1 MPPSLLPQMA
11 GDKATLIK
19 HQRDQR
25 AVMEH
30 RETRKKILKA
40 PDLCFIYTTLSLR
53 QSKRDL
59 EGCKI
64 MLELRYCT
72 TGVKDRQKIKC
83 ESVPFTS
90 EPTKLQ
96 TPWLTPT
103 SPFFQL
109 IPWNHSKIQRFDT
122 VPSESGLPRD
132 VYSYFIQLCRVPFYN
147 FGTEN
152 NVCSDKAW
160 SLLCFQKDVC
170 PDCRKAKLSS
180 SKLLLQDRLITKIDL
195 LIFGT

>member
-1 MPPSLLPQMA
+1 M
-11 GDKATLIK
+11 GK
-19 HQRDQR
+19 HI
-25 AVMEH
+25 
-30 RETRKKILKA
+30 RKYWKL

-53 QSKRDL
+53 QSKRHL
-59 EGCKI
+59 KGCKI
-64 MLELRYCT
+64 TLVLRHCI
-72 TGVKDRQKIKC
+72 TGVKDRQKKKW

-90 EPTKLQ
+90 EPTEVQ
-96 TPWLTPT
+96 IPWFTPT

-132 VYSYFIQLCRVPFYN
+132 VCSYFIHLCRVQFYN
-147 FGTEN
+147 FSIEN
-152 NVCSDKAW
+152 NVCSNKAR

-180 SKLLLQDRLITKIDL
+180 VSSSWRII
-195 LIFGT
+195 

>member
-30 RETRKKILKA
+30 RETRKKIVKA

-96 TPWLTPT
+96 TP
-103 SPFFQL
+103 
-109 IPWNHSKIQRFDT
+109 
-122 VPSESGLPRD
+122 
-132 VYSYFIQLCRVPFYN
+132 
-147 FGTEN
+147 
-152 NVCSDKAW
+152 
-160 SLLCFQKDVC
+160 
-170 PDCRKAKLSS
+170 
-180 SKLLLQDRLITKIDL
+180 
-195 LIFGT
+195 